1 MVNHNFVIRSSEG
14 NYVLRQVSHVHHK
27 SSRDLEFELSY
38 LVYLKKSNFPYC
50 VPSVI
55 PTRNGSL
62 FVTVQGHYYW
72 LYRFLEGRVVERLNR
87 SHLGQLAQMMAGYHA
102 LIERSNLSN
111 GKPASDV
118 YNRAATLGE
127 IEEYRKEILRKT
139 KANRKEKVF
148 LVESAKLTPIL
159 RGLDDYPRSNIGVY
173 PIHRDLISENLLWKQ
188 GKLAG
193 VIDFEHVS
201 ETNDP
206 VVKDLAVTM
215 QYCCRDSKVK
225 HQLEIDSASR
235 FLHAYRERHPL
246 SDKEVVLIPDLI
258 TAGFAEDFVFAFW
271 MIRND
276 PNRAKQSDDEG
287 YGLTLYSRAAQWS
300 HSNRERIAQ
309 VFLNAG

>member
-1 MVNHNFVIRSSEG
+1 MVNHNFIIGSTEG
-14 NYVLRQVSHVHHK
+14 KYVLRQVSHVHHK

-38 LVYLKKSNFPYC
+38 LVYLKQSNFPYR
-50 VPSVI
+50 VPSAI

-62 FVTVQGHYYW
+62 FVIVQEHYYW
-72 LYRFLEGRVVERLNR
+72 LYKFLEGRVVERLNR
-87 SHLGQLAQMMAGYHA
+87 SHPAQLAQMMARYHT
-102 LIERSNLSN
+102 LIEKSNLHN
-111 GKPASDV
+111 GKPASDL
-118 YNRAATLGE
+118 YNRAATLRE
-127 IEEYRKEILRKT
+127 IEEYWKEILRKT
-139 KANRKEKVF
+139 KVNRKENVF
-148 LVESAKLTPIL
+148 LVESARLTRIL
-159 RGLDDYPRSNIGVY
+159 RGLDDGPRSSIELY

-206 VVKDLAVTM
+206 IVKDLAVTM
-215 QYCCRDSKVK
+215 QYCCRDNKVK
-225 HQLEIDSASR
+225 NRLDMDSVSR
-235 FLHAYRERHPL
+235 FLQAYREYHPL
-246 SDKEVVLIPDLI
+246 SDNEVVLIPDLI

-276 PNRAKQSDDEG
+276 PKRAKQSEEEG

-309 VFLNAG
+309 SFLNEK